1 MSDPNEKIV
10 PVFIEEEMKS
20 SYIDYSMSVIVAR
33 ALPDVRDG
41 LKPVHRRVL
50 FGMLDLGLRP
60 NSAYKKSAR
69 IVGEVLGKYHPHGDT
84 AVYDTMVR
92 MVQDFS
98 LRYPLVDGQ
107 GNFGSIDGDQ
117 PAAMRYTEARLA
129 PIAEEVL
136 RDIDKDTVDFVPN
149 FDDSLKEPSVMPSL
163 LPTLL
168 VNGAAGIAVGM
179 ATNIPP
185 HNLREVVDALA
196 ALIDKPELK
205 PEDIRKFIK
214 GPDFP
219 TGAII
224 SGDDE
229 ISAYFKH
236 GRGKLTVR
244 ARVHI
249 EDVSGGRHRIIVT
262 EIPYQVNKNSLIE
275 RVAEMVREKKIEGL
289 YDIRDESDR
298 DGMRIVFE
306 LRKEADAETVLKN
319 LFRYT
324 QMQTTFGVIML
335 ALVDGQ
341 PKILNIKQFLT
352 EFLKFRHEVILRRCK
367 FELARAEQRAHI
379 LEGLKIAL
387 DNIDAVIALIKKSKD
402 VDTARKGLM
411 KNFKLSEIQAQAI
424 LDMRLQRLT
433 GLERKK
439 IEDEYKELIKLIQRL
454 KSLLGSKSL
463 RMQLIKQ
470 ELIEIKEKYGDN
482 RRTQIMTRSGDGE
495 QSLQEMVSDEEF
507 IIVLTMKGRI
517 GRFSPADYGSEAV
530 SGLLGEKD
538 YLRFALRSVSSQ
550 LLLFV
555 CRSGHAYLSRT
566 SFIPIATEEV
576 QGAAIQRLLHFKND
590 EEIIACFEMPK
601 QTSRCFLFLTTRQGL
616 VKKVTL
622 DELLRIKEGGTLVIG
637 MRTEDALIGAA
648 MTDGSKELLLATRR
662 GKSIRFSEED
672 VRDMGAAAGGI
683 KGIELEGDDHVVSM
697 VLLGKK
703 EAAVLSIT
711 QLGFGKRSELTE
723 YSTIK
728 RGGKGI
734 VNYKCSEK
742 TGWIAA
748 VLEASAQEQF
758 IVVTKRGKL
767 KRIKAKEIKISGRA
781 TQGTALINIVK
792 GDEILTLFAL
802 PDFQSKK
809 GGQERG

>member
-1 MSDPNEKIV
+1 MTENTEKIV

-50 FGMLDLGLRP
+50 YGMLDLGLRP

-69 IVGEVLGKYHPHGDT
+69 IVGEVLGKYHPHGDS
-84 AVYDTMVR
+84 AVYDAMVR

-107 GNFGSIDGDQ
+107 GNFGSIDGDA

-129 PIAEEVL
+129 AIADEVL
-136 RDIDKDTVDFVPN
+136 RDIDKNTVDFVPN
-149 FDDSLKEPSVMPSL
+149 FDDSLKEPSVLPAL

-185 HNLREVVDALA
+185 HNLREVIDALVA
-196 ALIDKPELK
+196 TIDKPELK
-205 PEDIRKFIK
+205 PEEIRKFLK

-224 SGDDE
+224 SGDEE
-229 ISAYFKH
+229 IDAYFKH

-249 EDVSGGRHRIIVT
+249 EDVSGGRHRIVVT
-262 EIPYQVNKNSLIE
+262 EIPYQINKTSLIE

-306 LRKEADAETVLKN
+306 LRKEADTEAVLKD

-341 PKILNIKQFLT
+341 PKVLNIKQFLT

-367 FELARAEQRAHI
+367 FELEKAEQRAHI

-402 VDTARKGLM
+402 VDTARTGLM

-454 KSLLGSKSL
+454 KSLLASKSL

-470 ELIEIKEKYGDN
+470 ELLELKEKYGDN
-482 RRTQIMTRSGDGE
+482 RRTQIVTRSGGSE

-507 IIVLTMKGRI
+507 IVALTKKGRI
-517 GRFSPADYGSEAV
+517 GRFSPADYGSDTLSA
-530 SGLLGEKD
+530 LLGEKD
-538 YLRFALRSVSSQ
+538 YLHYAVKSVNSQ
-550 LLLFV
+550 ILLFV
-555 CRSGHAYLSRT
+555 CRSGRAYLSRT
-566 SFIPIATEEV
+566 SFIPLATEDVKGGE
-576 QGAAIQRLLHFKND
+576 ISRLLHFKKD
-590 EEIIACFEMPK
+590 EEIIACFGVPK
-601 QTSRCFLFLTTRQGL
+601 QNGERFLFLTTRLGL
-616 VKKVTL
+616 VKKVNFE
-622 DELLRIKEGGTLVIG
+622 ELLRIKEGGTMVIG
-637 MRTEDALIGAA
+637 LRDDDALVAA
-648 MTDGSKELLLATRR
+648 DVTDGKRQLLLATRQ
-662 GKSIRFSEED
+662 GKSIRFSEVD

-683 KGIELEGDDHVVSM
+683 KGIELEEKDEVIGAVTLTQED
-697 VLLGKK
+697 
-703 EAAVLSIT
+703 AAVLSIT
-711 QLGFGKRSELTE
+711 QLGFGKRTELAE
-723 YSTIK
+723 YGIIK

-742 TGWIAA
+742 SGGVAA
-748 VLEASAQEQF
+748 VLAAVPQDHF
-758 IVVTKRGKL
+758 VAVTRKGKL
-767 KRIKAKEIKISGRA
+767 KRIKAKEIKMSSRA
-781 TQGTALINIVK
+781 TQGVAVVNIVK
-792 GDEILTLFAL
+792 GDEIVALFTA
-802 PDFQSKK
+802 PDPQGKK
-809 GGQERG
+809 RS

>member
-1 MSDPNEKIV
+1 MTQSSEKIL

-50 FGMLDLGLRP
+50 FGMLGLGIRS

-84 AVYDTMVR
+84 AVYDAMVR

-107 GNFGSIDGDQ
+107 GNFGSIDGDA

-129 PIAEEVL
+129 PIADEVL
-136 RDIDKDTVDFVPN
+136 RDIEKDTVDFVPN
-149 FDDSLKEPSVMPSL
+149 FDDSLKEPLVLPAL

-185 HNLREVVDALA
+185 HNLREVVDALV
-196 ALIDKPELK
+196 ALIEKPDLK
-205 PEDIRKFIK
+205 PEEIRKFMK

-224 SGDDE
+224 AGDEE
-229 ISAYFKH
+229 IAAYFKH

-244 ARVHI
+244 ARVHV
-249 EDVSGGRHRIIVT
+249 EEVSGGRHRIVVT
-262 EIPYQVNKNSLIE
+262 EIPYQVNKTSLIE
-275 RVAEMVREKKIEGL
+275 RVAEMVREKKIDGL
-289 YDIRDESDR
+289 YDICDESDR

-306 LRKEADAETVLKN
+306 LRKEAEAETVLKD

-324 QMQTTFGVIML
+324 QMQTTFGVILL
-335 ALVDGQ
+335 ALVNGE
-341 PKILNIKQFLT
+341 PKVLNVKQMLA

-367 FELARAEQRAHI
+367 FELEKAEQRAHI

-387 DNIDAVIALIKKSKD
+387 DNIDAVIALIKKAKD
-402 VDTARKGLM
+402 VDTARTGLM
-411 KNFKLSEIQAQAI
+411 KNFRLSEIQAQAI

-439 IEDEYKELIKLIQRL
+439 IEDEYKELIKLIQKL
-454 KSLLGSKSL
+454 KSLLASKSL
-463 RMQLIKQ
+463 RMQLIKE
-470 ELIEIKEKYGDN
+470 ELLQLKERYGDN
-482 RRTQIMTRSGDGE
+482 RRTQILSRSSGGE

-507 IIVLTMKGRI
+507 IVALTRRGRI
-517 GRFSPADYGSEAV
+517 GRFSPADYSAEAV
-530 SGLLGEKD
+530 AGLLAEKD
-538 YLRFALRSVSSQ
+538 YLRFALRALNSQ
-550 LLLFV
+550 LLLFI
-555 CRSGHAYLSRT
+555 CRSGRAYLSRT
-566 SFIPIATEEV
+566 SFIRLASEAVKDGEIE
-576 QGAAIQRLLHFKND
+576 RLLHFKGA
-590 EEIIACFEMPK
+590 EEIIACFELPK
-601 QTSRCFLFLTTRQGL
+601 PEGERFLFLATRQGL
-616 VKKVTL
+616 VKKVNL
-622 DELLRIKEGGTLVIG
+622 EELLRIREGGLPVIG
-637 MRTEDALIGAA
+637 LREDDVLAGAG
-648 MTDGSKELLLATRR
+648 MTDGKAQMLLATQQ

-683 KGIELEGDDHVVSM
+683 KGIELDQNDQVISLVV
-697 VLLGKK
+697 LQHE
-703 EAAVLSIT
+703 EAAVMSVT
-711 QLGFGKRSELTE
+711 RLGFGKRSALEE
-723 YSTIK
+723 YSVIK

-742 TGWIAA
+742 TGEVAG
-748 VLEASAQEQF
+748 VLEARAQDLF
-758 IVVTKRGKL
+758 LVVTKKGKL
-767 KRIKAKEIKISGRA
+767 KRIKGKEIKMGSRSA
-781 TQGTALINIVK
+781 QGAALVNIVK
-792 GDEILTLFAL
+792 GDEIVEVFAL
-802 PDFQSKK
+802 PDPQGKK
-809 GGQERG
+809 RS

>member
-1 MSDPNEKIV
+1 MTENSEKLV
-10 PVFIEEEMKS
+10 PVFIEEEMKH

-50 FGMLDLGLRP
+50 YGMLELGLRP
-60 NSAYKKSAR
+60 GSGYKKSAR

-84 AVYDTMVR
+84 AVYDAMVR

-107 GNFGSIDGDQ
+107 GNFGSIDGDAA
-117 PAAMRYTEARLA
+117 AAMRYTEARLA
-129 PIAEEVL
+129 PIAEEVI
-136 RDIDKDTVDFVPN
+136 RDLDKDTVDFIPN
-149 FDDSLKEPSVMPSL
+149 FDDSLKEPLVMPAL

-168 VNGAAGIAVGM
+168 VNGASGIAVGM
-179 ATNIPP
+179 ATNVPP
-185 HNLREVVDALA
+185 HNLREVVDALVA
-196 ALIDKPELK
+196 VIEKPEIK
-205 PEDIRKFIK
+205 PEEIRKYIK

-224 SGDDE
+224 VGDEE
-229 ISAYFKH
+229 IAAYFKH

-244 ARVHI
+244 ARVHV
-249 EDVSGGRHRIIVT
+249 EEVSGGRKRIVVT
-262 EIPYQVNKNSLIE
+262 EIPYQVNKTSLIE
-275 RVAEMVREKKIEGL
+275 RVAEMVRNKKIEGI

-306 LRKEADAETVLKN
+306 LRKEADAEAVLKD

-324 QMQTTFGVIML
+324 QMQTTFGAIML

-341 PKILNIKQFLT
+341 PRILNIRQILT
-352 EFLKFRHEVILRRCK
+352 EFLKFRHEVVLRRCK
-367 FELARAEQRAHI
+367 FELQKAEARAHI

-387 DNIDAVIALIKKSKD
+387 DNIDAVIALIKKSRD

-454 KSLLGSKSL
+454 KSLIGSKSL

-470 ELIEIKEKYGDN
+470 ELLDLRERYGDN
-482 RRTQIMTRSGDGE
+482 RLTLIVTRSGDGE

-507 IIVLTMKGRI
+507 ILALTSKGRI
-517 GRFSPADYGSEAV
+517 GRFSPQDYNSEAV
-530 SGLLGEKD
+530 SSLLGEKD
-538 YLRFALRSVSSQ
+538 YLRFAFRSVSSQ
-550 LLLFV
+550 LLVFV
-555 CRSGHAYLSRT
+555 CRSGRAYLSRT
-566 SFIPIATEEV
+566 SFIPFATDEV
-576 QGAAIQRLLHFKND
+576 KGGEISRLLHFRSE
-590 EEIIACFEMPK
+590 EEIIACFDMPRE
-601 QTSRCFLFLTTRQGL
+601 SSERYLFLATRQGL
-616 VKKVTL
+616 VKKVSFS
-622 DELLRIKEGGTLVIG
+622 ELQRIKEGGMMVIG
-637 MRTEDALIGAA
+637 MRDDDALAGAE
-648 MTDGSKELLLATRR
+648 MTDGKMELLLASRQ

-672 VRDMGAAAGGI
+672 VREMGSAAGGI
-683 KGIELEGDDHVVSM
+683 KGIELESDDHVVSV
-697 VLLGKK
+697 VLLVR
-703 EAAVLSIT
+703 EAAAVLSLT
-711 QLGFGKRSELTE
+711 HLGFGKRSDAAE
-723 YSTIK
+723 YGTIK

-742 TGWIAA
+742 SGWVAA
-748 VLEASAQEQF
+748 VVEAAATDQF
-758 IVVTKRGKL
+758 IVVTKKGKL
-767 KRIKAKEIKISGRA
+767 KRLKAKEIKTGGRA
-781 TQGTALINIVK
+781 TQGTAVVNIVK
-792 GDEILTLFAL
+792 GDEIASLFPL
-802 PDFQSKK
+802 PDPQGKK
-809 GGQERG
+809 RS